1 MIKTKNYIKK
11 IFLLALI
18 LFHVVIVGGCDFNE
32 TLEGITLTIY
42 TMNDFHGCL
51 EEDGDMA
58 GIYKIGDYLIKEK
71 EASPETTLIIS
82 AGDMFQ
88 GTAVS
93 SMTRGKA
100 VVEVMNYIGFDA
112 MTLGNHE
119 FDWGIDEV
127 LKYQDGN
134 LDNGEAD
141 FPFLAANII
150 NKNTNELITNPYTI
164 IEKSGYKI
172 GIIGIIGS
180 DQTNDILA
188 SYVKDYEFSDELTAI
203 KKYTKELREEKKCD
217 VVILSAHL
225 DTDNINKELSKL
237 HDEYKIDAI
246 INGHTHYEYYGEL
259 NYGERISPL
268 PYVQSG
274 SYGKYIGKIVLKLN
288 GKTRSVEDGFA
299 SNLKA
304 SKVCKTENTQ
314 IKNIINSYSK
324 ELTAAKEEL
333 GISGATINKDQ
344 GAKWA
349 ANVIAS
355 FEDAEVGLINSG
367 GIRKNGFPIEANST
381 ITYGDIFEIMPFENM
396 IKVVSIKG
404 RDLKMIA
411 GFLVVSDSLKITGDN
426 VFIND
431 NLVEDEEYYRVAT
444 IDFLYEKD
452 NYPFKKGID
461 PVDTNVLFR
470 DALASAVRDYMKS
483 HDKFYIE

>member
-1 MIKTKNYIKK
+1 MIKTKNFIKK
-11 IFLLALI
+11 IFLLAFI
-18 LFHVVIVGGCDFNE
+18 LFQAAIVSGCNLNKA
-32 TLEGITLTIY
+32 LEGITLTIY

-71 EASPETTLIIS
+71 ETSPETTLIIS

-127 LKYQDGN
+127 LKYRDGKF
-134 LDNGEAD
+134 DNGEAD

-150 NKNTNELITNPYTI
+150 NKNTNELITDPYTI
-164 IEKSGYKI
+164 IEKSGYRI

-188 SYVKDYEFSDELTAI
+188 SYVKDYKFTDEFSAI

-217 VVILSAHL
+217 VVILSAHT
-225 DTDNINKELSKL
+225 DTEKINKKLSTL
-237 HDEYKIDAI
+237 NNEYKIDAI

-259 NYGERISPL
+259 KYGERSAPL

-288 GKTRSVEDGFA
+288 GKTRSVEEGFA

-304 SKVCKTENTQ
+304 SRVCKTENAQ
-314 IKNIINSYSK
+314 IKNIINNYNR
-324 ELTAAKEEL
+324 EITASKEEL
-333 GISGATINKDQ
+333 GISGTTINKDQ

-349 ANVIAS
+349 ANVIAN

-367 GIRKNGFPIEANST
+367 GIRRNGFPIAANSI

-396 IKVVSIKG
+396 VKVVSIKG
-404 RDLKMIA
+404 KDLKIIA
-411 GFLVVSDSLKITGDN
+411 DFLVFSSSLKKTNDGLY
-426 VFIND
+426 IN
-431 NLVEDEEYYRVAT
+431 NILVEDENYYRVAT

-452 NYPFKKGID
+452 NYPFKRGLN

-470 DALASAVRDYMKS
+470 DALANAVRDYMKS